1 MKITLLTVL
10 IALVSFLFMG
20 RAIRSSLK
28 NKMGIRTAFLWVFL
42 WACIGFFALFP
53 AALDGLTRAANMQL
67 RIFFVLVIAVAA
79 LFALVFSLMSKIDKL
94 THDLARAQQ
103 EISLVGYRLEQAL
116 KKANSEVPGS
126 EEPRKPAG
134 EAQ

>member
-1 MKITLLTVL
+1 
-10 IALVSFLFMG
+10 
-20 RAIRSSLK
+20 
-28 NKMGIRTAFLWVFL
+28 MGIRTAFLWIFL

-116 KKANSEVPGS
+116 KKANSGG
-126 EEPRKPAG
+126 PRAARNPTSRQAKPSG
-134 EAQ
+134 KGRR